1 MNATNTIIP
10 TGTEEHYNSCY
21 TDWGVGIATLSS
33 LSLLINIFH
42 LVIIGKMK
50 SLKDRPYKLILI
62 HITLGDIG
70 TALTLIPVYACPPIL
85 SLTDRITGV
94 QLMAFVVSYPLYTT
108 HWIFVVASMEQYYR
122 ICRPFQYEA
131 STFVKKLS
139 LILISTWIINFCYVG
154 LLVVFTW
161 YVRTEAPHLKSA
173 VQVAAYLSRYVPMIV
188 AAVFFTLT
196 IRELRKMRQ
205 TEMAGGQIQVYD
217 AAVYVIIIYSIFS
230 ASAILDLILTSIH
243 IAGSVQ
249 MPFSPGRLRNVAKS
263 VYGISNTV
271 IYGFRT
277 KAYRRSIVRA
287 FCGKYDQ
294 RE

>member
-1 MNATNTIIP
+1 MIP

-33 LSLLINIFH
+33 FSLLINIFH
-42 LVIIGKMK
+42 LVIISKMK

-62 HITLGDIG
+62 HITLGDIC

-85 SLTDRITGV
+85 ALTYRITGV
-94 QLMAFVVSYPLYTT
+94 RLMASIVACPLYTT

-122 ICRPFQYEA
+122 ICRPFQYET

-139 LILISTWIINFCYVG
+139 LVLMSTWIINLCYVG
-154 LLVVFTW
+154 LLVVFGW

-173 VQVAAYLSRYVPMIV
+173 VQAAAYLSRYVPTIV

-196 IRELRKMRQ
+196 IRELRKMGQ
-205 TEMAGGQIQVYD
+205 TEMADGRRQVYD

-230 ASAILDLILTSIH
+230 ASAFLDLVMASIQ
-243 IAGSVQ
+243 IAGAVQ
-249 MPFSPGRLRNVAKS
+249 MPFSPQRLRNVAKS
-263 VYGISNTV
+263 VYGILNTV

-277 KAYRRSIVRA
+277 QAYRQYIVSVFSRR
-287 FCGKYDQ
+287 DS
-294 RE
+294 E